1 MESFLQEIRRRGTL
15 LFPLQHY
22 EMYNETGHL
31 FVSAHW
37 HREIEL
43 ICQIRGTAVLTVEG
57 TVYDMN
63 PGDIYFINSG
73 FIHQFQ
79 SHDPESFYYA
89 YVFPLDSLAFIQE
102 DYSQKFYLSP
112 LTEGTLLFPVHIS
125 PGTAVHSFLYGCIQT
140 LIDKNKE
147 QDTGYQLYTKALLY
161 LIISRLYE
169 EDLFVSR
176 NTGLPGSA
184 MDKAILS
191 YLEEHYS
198 EKVYLEDIAG
208 YFHMSPKYFCRYFKK
223 HFGKTMVEYLT
234 YLRIEKACGMLLSSS
249 QSVLNI
255 ALATGFSNI
264 SYFNKCFKGITGM
277 TPKAFRTT
285 HKDKKKDAAAP

>member
-112 LTEGTLLFPVHIS
+112 LTGGTIS
-125 PGTAVHSFLYGCIQT
+125 SSLNIMNTNRQVLTEKTARISFLRSPNRYITVGT
-140 LIDKNKE
+140 
-147 QDTGYQLYTKALLY
+147 
-161 LIISRLYE
+161 IS
-169 EDLFVSR
+169 
-176 NTGLPGSA
+176 
-184 MDKAILS
+184 K
-191 YLEEHYS
+191 
-198 EKVYLEDIAG
+198 
-208 YFHMSPKYFCRYFKK
+208 SP
-223 HFGKTMVEYLT
+223 M
-234 YLRIEKACGMLLSSS
+234 
-249 QSVLNI
+249 
-255 ALATGFSNI
+255 
-264 SYFNKCFKGITGM
+264 
-277 TPKAFRTT
+277 
-285 HKDKKKDAAAP
+285 